1 MMRAAL
7 AFLTAAT
14 VAALALVALEPD
26 PPPIACEPVAHLIG
40 CGYEDGTVTSGPE
53 EDDQR

>member
-1 MMRAAL
+1 MRAAA

-14 VAALALVALEPD
+14 IAALALVALEPD
-26 PPPIACEPVAHLIG
+26 PPPVACEPVAHLVV
-40 CGYEDGTVTSGPE
+40 CVYEDGTVTSGPE